1 MEFKT
6 PVGTPRSP
14 GAGVAWLMSHM
25 TKQLHLQRNVTKPA
39 SILQRVTIKGTK
51 GG

>member
-14 GAGVAWLMSHM
+14 GAEVTHM
-25 TKQLHLQRNVTKPA
+25 MKQLHLQRNVTKPA
-39 SILQRVTIKGTK
+39 SIQFYN
-51 GG
+51 